1 MHLNAEAIE
10 IKPGV
15 KVLPMKQVG
24 REKWVELTR
33 VPADLSNESIIEIL
47 SRFGKVASQP
57 EFMTMQIRPNEE
69 KNHYAAL
76 MSNIISTD
84 RRVLMIVEINIPS
97 FILIEGNRIKTWYEG
112 QLFHSHCLQRSKDCP
127 GGGKAEECVKKETWL
142 SSGMTS

>member
-47 SRFGKVASQP
+47 SQ
-57 EFMTMQIRPNEE
+57 
-69 KNHYAAL
+69 Y
-76 MSNIISTD
+76 
-84 RRVLMIVEINIPS
+84 
-97 FILIEGNRIKTWYEG
+97 
-112 QLFHSHCLQRSKDCP
+112 
-127 GGGKAEECVKKETWL
+127 
-142 SSGMTS
+142 